1 MESITS
7 TFFGLLFPHSIE
19 VDSQS
24 GKAYFLL
31 YEVYTAHYS
40 VKTIVEQKV
49 LEEALKA
56 YNEEWA
62 IDTVKN
68 HQKPLTLVANGTMKQ
83 LAINLTFLG
92 TSVEEKFH
100 LSAFSLAIIP
110 CIPLVSIRLKNMVHP
125 DIAPIQLEEG
135 VKEGYFMVNLSMSQN
150 FDVESEFFAMPDYQN
165 DITGQGDDLDSELD
179 IQSHHEDD
187 EELESPVSPRPRP
200 VRETT
205 LARNQ
210 QDLDAEE
217 MLDYEADILAGIDR
231 FSDSSSDSEHGH
243 GNLVDGNDSDNDSNT
258 SLFFYTRQSQNVN
271 SCIQQR
277 KDY

>member
-31 YEVYTAHYS
+31 YEVYTAYVSQIASSINPLSLTFTYSHYS

-83 LAINLTFLG
+83 LAINSTFLG

-135 VKEGYFMVNLSMSQN
+135 VKEGYFMVDLSMSQN
-150 FDVESEFFAMPDYQN
+150 FDIESEFFAMPDYQN
-165 DITGQGDDLDSELD
+165 DYTGQGGKPSFL
-179 IQSHHEDD
+179 
-187 EELESPVSPRPRP
+187 
-200 VRETT
+200 
-205 LARNQ
+205 
-210 QDLDAEE
+210 
-217 MLDYEADILAGIDR
+217 
-231 FSDSSSDSEHGH
+231 
-243 GNLVDGNDSDNDSNT
+243 
-258 SLFFYTRQSQNVN
+258 
-271 SCIQQR
+271 
-277 KDY
+277 

>member
-1 MESITS
+1 M
-7 TFFGLLFPHSIE
+7 
-19 VDSQS
+19 
-24 GKAYFLL
+24 
-31 YEVYTAHYS
+31 
-40 VKTIVEQKV
+40 EQKV

-110 CIPLVSIRLKNMVHP
+110 CIPLVSIRLNNIVHP

-165 DITGQGDDLDSELD
+165 DYTGQGGKPSFL
-179 IQSHHEDD
+179 
-187 EELESPVSPRPRP
+187 
-200 VRETT
+200 
-205 LARNQ
+205 
-210 QDLDAEE
+210 
-217 MLDYEADILAGIDR
+217 
-231 FSDSSSDSEHGH
+231 
-243 GNLVDGNDSDNDSNT
+243 
-258 SLFFYTRQSQNVN
+258 
-271 SCIQQR
+271 
-277 KDY
+277 